1 MYVMRSG
8 RLRRLSLLGSALVSL
23 LVVGWAAP
31 AAAHAAVVSSSPAQ
45 GQHLENGPHVVRIV
59 FDQPVQPDNGG
70 LVVLGSNG
78 QAVQVASSHPVPD
91 MIEATLPAS
100 LGSGAYVS
108 NYTVTSVDGHVVS
121 GGIVFLVG
129 NVKAGAVAVAARP
142 QTTLT
147 NGVDDFGQGLLY
159 LGVLVA
165 AGLAFFVAFV
175 LRGGA
180 EERRLRRSAY
190 AAVAVA
196 VVGMAVTGAAQ
207 SVLTG
212 GGAAS
217 IVHWSIEKQ
226 SFSGKFG
233 EQCAV
238 QLGGLLVCLVSFRL
252 RTMMT
257 RQFAAFYGLV
267 VAAGAFVLF
276 GHALVSP
283 EKWLS
288 TTADVVHV
296 VLAAMWAGGLVG
308 LFTVLRARVGAARRT
323 GAFGARARTDAPGGE
338 GASQSRL
345 APSGAVTT
353 GVTAFAPSTRTTA
366 VLERPAT
373 AVGPEP
379 TDATGGGGDDDTH
392 DGTGGGDG
400 SLLASTSGVVGRF
413 STMAG
418 ISFAG
423 IIVAGTLL
431 AVAEVGS
438 MANLFE
444 TGYGQLLLLKLGLVG
459 LLLFL
464 AGYNRYLLLPGLFA
478 ASTSGRAG
486 VAWGW
491 RRLVSTVR
499 LEALGMVA
507 VLGVTAV
514 LANGTPSNSATAP
527 PPVAFSQTQPFDGG
541 HVSLHISPNAALV
554 NDWTVQFTDAHGVAA
569 DLAESVSIYLV
580 LPAQNVGP
588 IETDMKKVGVGRFA
602 LANSPNPPIVGTW
615 QVVLQ
620 VQVSEFSQPNVSF
633 VDTVQ

>member
-1 MYVMRSG
+1 MRSG

-23 LVVGWAAP
+23 LVFGWAAP

-45 GQHLENGPHVVRIV
+45 GQHLETAPHAVTVV
-59 FDQPVQPDNGG
+59 FDQPVQPDAGG
-70 LVVLGSNG
+70 LVVLDSGG
-78 QAVQVASSHPVPD
+78 QPVQVSSSHPTPD
-91 MIEATLPAS
+91 RLEATLPAS

-108 NYTVTSVDGHVVS
+108 DYTVTSVDGHVVS

-129 NVKAGAVAVAARP
+129 SVKAGATAVTARP

-147 NGVDDFGQGLLY
+147 NWVDDFGQGLVY

-180 EERRLRRSAY
+180 EERRLRRWASA
-190 AAVAVA
+190 ATGLA

-212 GGAAS
+212 GGVAS

-226 SFSGKFG
+226 SFGGKFG

-238 QLGGLLVCLVSFRL
+238 QLVGLVVCLASFRL
-252 RTMMT
+252 RTVMT

-283 EKWLS
+283 EKWFS
-288 TTADVVHV
+288 TPADVVHV

-308 LFTVLRARVGAARRT
+308 LCTVLRARVGAARRAGEFPARARA
-323 GAFGARARTDAPGGE
+323 GALGGHDVYPGAPTPAATAGLPAAASGARA
-338 GASQSRL
+338 
-345 APSGAVTT
+345 
-353 GVTAFAPSTRTTA
+353 TA
-366 VLERPAT
+366 VLERPAV
-373 AVGPEP
+373 VGPGGP
-379 TDATGGGGDDDTH
+379 SDDGDRGGGAADE
-392 DGTGGGDG
+392 GDG

-423 IIVAGTLL
+423 IVVAGTLL

-438 MANLFE
+438 VANLFE

-464 AGYNRYLLLPGLFA
+464 AAYNRYLLLPGLLA
-478 ASTSGRAG
+478 ASTSGRTG

-514 LANGTPSNSATAP
+514 LANGTPSNGATAP
-527 PPVAFSQTQPFDGG
+527 PPVAFSQSRPFDGG
-541 HVSLHISPNAALV
+541 HVSLHITPNAALV
-554 NDWTVQFTDAHGVAA
+554 NDWTVQFTDAKGATA
-569 DLAESVSIYLV
+569 DMAESVSIYLV

-588 IETDMKKVGVGRFA
+588 IETDMKKVGVGRFV
-602 LANSPNPPIVGTW
+602 LANSPNPPIVGKW

>member
-1 MYVMRSG
+1 
-8 RLRRLSLLGSALVSL
+8 
-23 LVVGWAAP
+23 
-31 AAAHAAVVSSSPAQ
+31 
-45 GQHLENGPHVVRIV
+45 
-59 FDQPVQPDNGG
+59 
-70 LVVLGSNG
+70 
-78 QAVQVASSHPVPD
+78 VQVASSHPAPD
-91 MIEATLPAS
+91 TLEATLPAS

-129 NVKAGAVAVAARP
+129 NVKAGTLTLAARP
-142 QTTLT
+142 RTTLT
-147 NGVDDFGQGLLY
+147 NWVDDFGQGLIY

-180 EERRLRRSAY
+180 EERRLRHWAY
-190 AAVAVA
+190 AATGLAVI
-196 VVGMAVTGAAQ
+196 GMAVTGAAQ

-212 GGAAS
+212 GGVAS

-226 SFSGKFG
+226 SFGGKFG

-238 QLGGLLVCLVSFRL
+238 QLAGLVVCIASFRL
-252 RTMMT
+252 RTLIT

-267 VAAGAFVLF
+267 LAAGAFVLF

-288 TTADVVHV
+288 TSADVVHV

-308 LFTVLRARVGAARRT
+308 LLTVLRTRVGAARRAGEFPPLARAGTRSGHEAHAAGTAVAPT
-323 GAFGARARTDAPGGE
+323 GSTAFASGARA
-338 GASQSRL
+338 
-345 APSGAVTT
+345 
-353 GVTAFAPSTRTTA
+353 TA
-366 VLERPAT
+366 VLDRPAT
-373 AVGPEP
+373 AVGSGSTGP
-379 TDATGGGGDDDTH
+379 TPNGAA
-392 DGTGGGDG
+392 GGDG
-400 SLLASTSGVVGRF
+400 DGDAGAIDGARDGSGRDEGALLASTSGVVGRF
-413 STMAG
+413 STLAG
-418 ISFAG
+418 VSFAG
-423 IIVAGTLL
+423 LIVAGTLL

-438 MANLFE
+438 VSNLFE
-444 TGYGQLLLLKLGLVG
+444 TGYGQLLLLKLALVA

-478 ASTSGRAG
+478 ASASGRAG

-491 RRLVSTVR
+491 RRLLSTVR

-514 LANGTPSNSATAP
+514 LANGTPSNGATAP
-527 PPVAFSQTQPFDGG
+527 PPVAFAQSQPFDGG

-554 NDWTVQFTDAHGVAA
+554 NDWTVQFTDASGAPA
-569 DLAESVSIYLV
+569 DMAESVSIYLV

-588 IETDMKKVGVGRFA
+588 IETDMKKVGVGRFV
-602 LANSPNPPIVGTW
+602 LTSSPNPPIVGQW

>member
-1 MYVMRSG
+1 MRSG
-8 RLRRLSLLGSALVSL
+8 RLRRLSLLASSL
-23 LVVGWAAP
+23 ASLVVLGWAAP

-45 GQHLENGPHVVRIV
+45 SQHLEAAPHLVTVV

-70 LVVLGSNG
+70 LVVLDSGG
-78 QAVQVASSHPVPD
+78 QPVQTASSHPAPD
-91 MIEATLPAS
+91 TLEATLPAS

-108 NYTVTSVDGHVVS
+108 NYTVTSVDGHIVS

-129 NVKAGAVAVAARP
+129 NVKAGTVTVAARP
-142 QTTLT
+142 RTTLT
-147 NGVDDFGQGLLY
+147 NWVDDFGQGLIY

-180 EERRLRRSAY
+180 EERRLRHWAY
-190 AAVAVA
+190 AATGLAVI
-196 VVGMAVTGAAQ
+196 GMAVTGAAQ

-226 SFSGKFG
+226 SFGGKFG

-238 QLGGLLVCLVSFRL
+238 QLAGLVVCIVSFRL
-252 RTMMT
+252 RTSIT

-267 VAAGAFVLF
+267 LAAGAFVLF

-288 TTADVVHV
+288 TSADVVHV
-296 VLAAMWAGGLVG
+296 VLAAMWAGGLLG
-308 LFTVLRARVGAARRT
+308 LLTVLRTRLRAARLAGEFPAPARAHALRAVGSSAAGTTGAAT
-323 GAFGARARTDAPGGE
+323 GPAALASGARA
-338 GASQSRL
+338 
-345 APSGAVTT
+345 
-353 GVTAFAPSTRTTA
+353 TA

-373 AVGPEP
+373 AAGSGPEGTTEGP
-379 TDATGGGGDDDTH
+379 AGGGGFDRGS
-392 DGTGGGDG
+392 DGAGKDGGA
-400 SLLASTSGVVGRF
+400 LLASTAGVVGRF

-418 ISFAG
+418 ITFAG

-438 MANLFE
+438 VANLFE
-444 TGYGQLLLLKLGLVG
+444 TGYGQLLLLKLALVG

-478 ASTSGRAG
+478 ATASGRAG

-491 RRLVSTVR
+491 RRLLSTVR
-499 LEALGMVA
+499 LEALGMVV

-514 LANGTPSNSATAP
+514 LANGTPSNGAAAP
-527 PPVAFSQTQPFDGG
+527 PPVAFSQSRPFDGG
-541 HVSLHISPNAALV
+541 RVFLHISPNAALV
-554 NDWTVQFTDAHGVAA
+554 NDWTVKFTDANGAPA
-569 DLAESVSIYLV
+569 DKAESVSIYLV

-602 LANSPNPPIVGTW
+602 LTNSPNPPIVGKW
-615 QVVLQ
+615 QIVLQ
-620 VQVSEFSQPNVSF
+620 VQVSEFSQPNISF